1 MAARDVLKN
10 LNLFVDGRGYAG
22 QVQDF
27 TPPPLTLTEEDFRA
41 GGMDAPIGITMGM
54 EKMESSFNLLSYD
67 ADVLALFGVR
77 QGASV
82 QLTVRAALESF
93 DGTVKP
99 CVINM
104 RGKITSLDAGTW
116 TPGSL
121 APLNVTLSL
130 SYFKQAIDGRVIHEI
145 DVENMV
151 RTINGNDALAAVR
164 SALGM

>member
-10 LNLFVDGRGYAG
+10 LNLWVDGRGYAG

-27 TPPPLTLTEEDFRA
+27 TPPSLTLQEEDFRA

-54 EKMESSFNLLSYD
+54 EKMESSFNLFAYD
-67 ADVLALFGVR
+67 ADVLSLFGVA

-93 DGTVKP
+93 DGSVKP
-99 CVINM
+99 VVINM

-116 TPGSL
+116 TPGSM
-121 APLNVTLSL
+121 APLNVTLTL
-130 SYFKQAIDGRVIHEI
+130 AYFKQTIDGRLIHEI

-151 RTINGNDALAAVR
+151 RTINGTDALAAIR
-164 SALGM
+164 AALGM

>member
-27 TPPPLTLTEEDFRA
+27 TLPPLTLQEEDFRA

-54 EKMESSFNLLSYD
+54 EKLETSFNLFAYD
-67 ADVLALFGVR
+67 SNVLALFGVA
-77 QGASV
+77 QGSSV
-82 QLTVRAALESF
+82 QMTVRAALESF

-99 CVINM
+99 VVINM

-116 TPGSL
+116 TPGSM
-121 APLNVTLSL
+121 APLNVSLTLT
-130 SYFKQAIDGRVIHEI
+130 YFKQVIERRVIHEI

-151 RTINGNDALAAVR
+151 RIINGNDAMAGIR